1 MIAPSAV
8 PEPPVASAPV
18 LQCVRIAAPWRN
30 SGTAASPMRRSISRC
45 SAWMRRAS
53 SRYAPSPRARTRSTA
68 RARLTAVGRAA
79 CGECD
84 PVRAENAD
92 RRGAANGQRRDRLDD
107 VVGRRGTT
115 SLDYVGERTLID
127 VTDRVA
133 LPPNGL
139 ENLHF
144 ASLHFAARGGT
155 A

>member
-79 CGECD
+79 
-84 PVRAENAD
+84 RIRSTSAANAAS
-92 RRGAANGQRRDRLDD
+92 GAANGQRRDRLDD